1 MPTDVVHAKRTPAE
15 VLADMARLTSRE
27 LDTVIE
33 QAAILRLQKR
43 KLVMS
48 ARESKLL
55 SIINR
60 SLSPKKA
67 AHLEQLQA
75 KLRDEKMTPQEN
87 KEFLR
92 LTDEL
97 ERLATQRLQ
106 ALTELAAL
114 RRTNVEQMMRE
125 FSMTDDAYA

>member
-1 MPTDVVHAKRTPAE
+1 
-15 VLADMARLTSRE
+15 MARLTSRE

-75 KLRDEKMTPQEN
+75 KLRDENMTPQEN
-87 KEFLR
+87 KELLR

-114 RRTNVEQMMRE
+114 RRTNVGQLMRE
-125 FSMTDDAYA
+125 FSVTDDAYA